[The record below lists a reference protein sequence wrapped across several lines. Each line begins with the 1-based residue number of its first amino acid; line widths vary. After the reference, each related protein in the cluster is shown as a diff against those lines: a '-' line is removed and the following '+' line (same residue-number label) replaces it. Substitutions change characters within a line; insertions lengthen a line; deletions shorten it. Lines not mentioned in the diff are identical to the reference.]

1 MNVISKEQ
9 RLKTYVNVFTC
20 KPENQQALSEAIRKE
35 TEEIVRHMPG
45 FVSANVHCSTDGT
58 RVTNYAQWNDLA
70 VFEKHIR
77 SEAGRAMI
85 TELHKYADD
94 ADVHVYEVDW
104 TLAGEENT
112 MRSAREIWEEFYEAI
127 DAGDGETMV
136 RLCSPDIEIQTAS
149 RESNDPEKLVDLFG
163 RHRNSYDEPERVV
176 DSLIESAD
184 GKALSAE
191 LTLSGIPKGA
201 KERLTWRVVETVR
214 VEDGRIV
221 SWHSMLDRSALIE
234 QFKALQQR

>member
-1 MNVISKEQ
+1 MSVISEKQ
-9 RLKTYVNVFTC
+9 RLKTYVNVFHC

-58 RVTNYAQWNDLA
+58 RVTNYAQWSELA
-70 VFEKHIR
+70 AFEEHIR

-104 TLAGEENT
+104 TLVGERND
-112 MRSAREIWEEFYEAI
+112 MRNARDVWEEFYVAI
-127 DAGDGETMV
+127 DAGDGDTMV

-149 RESNDPEKLVDLFG
+149 RESNDPQKLVDLFAQ
-163 RHRNSYDEPERVV
+163 HRKSYSEPKRVV
-176 DSLIESAD
+176 DSVIESAD
-184 GKALSAE
+184 GRALSAE
-191 LTLSGIPKGA
+191 LTLSGVPHGA
-201 KERLTWRVVETVR
+201 DQRLSWRVVETVR

-234 QFKALQQR
+234 QFKALQK